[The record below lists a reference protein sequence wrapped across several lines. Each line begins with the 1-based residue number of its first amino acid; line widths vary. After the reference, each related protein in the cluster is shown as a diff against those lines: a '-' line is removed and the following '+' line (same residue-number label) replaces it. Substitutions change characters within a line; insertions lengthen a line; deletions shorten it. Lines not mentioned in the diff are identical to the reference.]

1 MPPEVTKT
9 GGACRF
15 VSPPSGR
22 YVFFMIIA
30 MMEVIM
36 HLHVRLS
43 TTGIIALVTSS
54 SHQRRQLTRVGGQ
67 LGSAHRRDSSRLMH
81 YS

>member
-1 MPPEVTKT
+1 MPPEVTN
-9 GGACRF
+9 GRGMSFRFAAIGAIC
-15 VSPPSGR
+15 
-22 YVFFMIIA
+22 FFMIIA

-36 HLHVRLS
+36 HLYVRLS
-43 TTGIIALVTSS
+43 TTGIIALVTSTS

-67 LGSAHRRDSSRLMH
+67 LCSARRRDSSRLMH